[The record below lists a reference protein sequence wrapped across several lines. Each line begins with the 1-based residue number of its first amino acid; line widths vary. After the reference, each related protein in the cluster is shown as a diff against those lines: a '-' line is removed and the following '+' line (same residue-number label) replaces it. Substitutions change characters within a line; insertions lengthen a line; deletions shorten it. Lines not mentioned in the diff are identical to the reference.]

1 MLGRSVWELQKK
13 SKQREAMTFTTPH
26 NPNNE
31 PLAFCVLLSH
41 NNMSTNS
48 HPRYA
53 QPLGVGVNEEQTE
66 GSDDIVKCP
75 LLSPPNPNHEAAF
88 LSYNNL

>member
-1 MLGRSVWELQKK
+1 MGVTEKEQTEGSNDILKYPL
-13 SKQREAMTFTTPH
+13 TTPH

-31 PLAFCVLLSH
+31 PPAFCVLLSH

-66 GSDDIVKCP
+66 GSDGIVKCP